1 MLHHQPWK
9 NDSNDDYLDKNH
21 EEIDNGIINFN
32 INSNIN
38 SSIIKLSDTH
48 VV

>member
-9 NDSNDDYLDKNH
+9 NDSNDDYLDKNY
-21 EEIDNGIINFN
+21 EGSDKGKSSFN

-38 SSIIKLSDTH
+38 SSIKLSDIH
-48 VV
+48 VA